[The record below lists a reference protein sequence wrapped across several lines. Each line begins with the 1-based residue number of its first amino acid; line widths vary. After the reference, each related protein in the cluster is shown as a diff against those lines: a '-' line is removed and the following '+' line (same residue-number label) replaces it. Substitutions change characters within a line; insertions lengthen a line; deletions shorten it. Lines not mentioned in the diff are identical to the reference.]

1 MACQAGALSVYGIQI
16 KSAVASICHPALFM
30 ACEVLDSFM
39 PLDYGSILMLII
51 LVANKLS

>member
-1 MACQAGALSVYGIQI
+1 MPGRSFECVYGIQI
-16 KSAVASICHPALFM
+16 KSPVASICHPALFM
-30 ACEVLDSFM
+30 VLDSFM